1 MRVIEEQAVE
11 VLVQQPG
18 IQGIYE
24 HIKKAAELCNK
35 TVSGDAAGFA
45 KQLVKSG
52 GASFLRHATVY
63 LTTTD
68 NEIAQ
73 QYLNGN
79 ECIDPMTSAVACYD
93 SSFHIVSDYL
103 RIIERGWQDD
113 LKHLSGPVD
122 GNEVRVTMA
131 LTIPLAV
138 FAEITRNAPKTLSGI
153 HAAVTAEHPE
163 ECAYDSAVLGDGLT
177 FIIPSWLASGTIDKM
192 DMIEWMNT
200 MQDTENH
207 YMRLRAKGCTPEE
220 CSMLLNGCTKV
231 TVVMTMFEY
240 DWMQF
245 INSHNNITVTKDM
258 GVLLQ
263 KIKSGLENRNTEFS

>member
-1 MRVIEEQAVE
+1 MRVIEEQTVE

-18 IQGIYE
+18 TQGIYE
-24 HIKKAAELCNK
+24 HIKKTAELCNK
-35 TVSGDAAGFA
+35 SVSGDAAEVA

-52 GASFLRHATVY
+52 GASFLGHSTVY
-63 LTTTD
+63 LTTQD
-68 NEIAQ
+68 NETAQ
-73 QYLNGN
+73 RYLLSN
-79 ECIDPMTSAVACYD
+79 ECIKPMVSAVAYSD
-93 SSFHIVSDYL
+93 DSFHISSDYL
-103 RIIERGWQDD
+103 SVVERGWQDD
-113 LKHLSGPVD
+113 LKSLSGPVD
-122 GNEVRVTMA
+122 GNEVRVTMV

-138 FAEITRNAPKTLSGI
+138 FAEITRNAPKTLLGI

-163 ECAYDSAVLGDGLT
+163 ECAYDSAELGDGLT
-177 FIIPSWLASGTIDKM
+177 FVLPEWLNGASDKM
-192 DMIEWMNT
+192 KLIDWMNT

-220 CSMLLNGCTKV
+220 CAMLLNGCTKV

-240 DWMQF
+240 GWMQF

-263 KIKSGLENRNTEFS
+263 KIKSGLEKHNTEFS